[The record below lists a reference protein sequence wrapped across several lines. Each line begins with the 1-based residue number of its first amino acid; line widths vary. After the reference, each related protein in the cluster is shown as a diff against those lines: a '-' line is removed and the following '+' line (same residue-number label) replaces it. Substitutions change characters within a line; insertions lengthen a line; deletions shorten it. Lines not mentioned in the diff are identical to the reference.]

1 MPLFA
6 VTPEVRDGLMTIAV
20 AAASAIPCALLGCFL
35 LLKRMSLLADGVGH
49 GVLPGIALAVLF
61 ADRFGGWFIDKTEIA
76 SSVSGPHV
84 MIGATIFGVLT
95 AVITEWLASRPR
107 VSSDASLGVVFT
119 ALFALG
125 VVLLSMPL
133 RNVHLDMHCIS
144 FSELELTPLRTTDWW
159 GLPVPKA
166 LAPLLGVFAVV
177 ALVLTVFWKEFKLAT
192 FDPGLARSLGRPVRA
207 LHYLLVSL
215 TAAATVAAFQSFGSI
230 LVLGMFV
237 VPPATARLLTDRL
250 ATMLFLSAGLAASA
264 CVIGYIIASPEVL
277 GGNASG
283 MIVLIAGAQLAIAF
297 FLAPRHGV
305 LAHLARRWRLTERM
319 AEEEI
324 LASLYRAEESH
335 KAPAAP
341 RDHAFSPTIIA
352 LARWN
357 LDRKKL
363 VSATNLTEQGRK
375 RAQSIIRAH
384 RLWEAYLEKNFELP
398 LDHLHASAT
407 EIEHFLG
414 PELQARLA
422 AELDGAKRDPHGRSI
437 PPTE

>member
-1 MPLFA
+1 MTNFA
-6 VTPEVRDGLMTIAV
+6 VTPEVRDALMTVAV
-20 AAASAIPCALLGCFL
+20 AAASAVPCALLGCFL

-61 ADRFGGWFIDKTEIA
+61 VDRFADFFAIST
-76 SSVSGPHV
+76 SVSGPHV
-84 MIGATIFGVLT
+84 IIGATIFGVLT
-95 AVITEWLASRPR
+95 AVLSEWLTSRAG

-125 VVLLSMPL
+125 VILLSTLL

-144 FSELELTPLRTTDWW
+144 FSELELTPLRTTFWFDI
-159 GLPVPKA
+159 PIPEA
-166 LAPLLGVFAVV
+166 LGPLLGMLGLVV
-177 ALVLTVFWKEFKLAT
+177 AVLVIFWKELTLAT
-192 FDPGLARSLGRPVRA
+192 FDPGLARALGRPVTA
-207 LHYLLVSL
+207 LHYVLVAL
-215 TAAATVAAFQSFGSI
+215 TAAATVAAFKSFGSI

-250 ATMLFLSAGLAASA
+250 STMLVMAAALAMSA
-264 CVIGYIIASPEVL
+264 CVVGYIVASPDVL

-283 MIVLIAGAQLAIAF
+283 MIVLIAGAQFGVAF
-297 FLAPRHGV
+297 FVAPRHGI
-305 LAHLARRWRLTERM
+305 LAHLLRRMRLTERM

-324 LASLYRAEESH
+324 LAALFRAEENRGQ
-335 KAPAAP
+335 PARP
-341 RDHAFSPTIIA
+341 RDHAFAPGILA

-357 LDRKKL
+357 LARKNKL
-363 VSATNLTEQGRK
+363 IDSKLTGEGRK
-375 RAQSIIRAH
+375 AAKSIVRAH
-384 RLWEAYLEKNFELP
+384 RLWEAYLDKNFELP

-422 AELDGAKRDPHGRSI
+422 ADLAGTHQDPHGRTI
-437 PPTE
+437 PAENE